1 MTLQKTK
8 PIRSQKLR
16 DSARMEECTLQFEG
30 VCNHDPE
37 TTVLCHLPDESH
49 GMGRKSDDISVCY
62 GCSACHD
69 LLDGRG
75 ENRNTVLI
83 GADWTY
89 RRAQTRTLRRMI
101 EKGLIKIG

>member
-1 MTLQKTK
+1 MKSK

-16 DSARMEECTLQFEG
+16 DSARGEECTFQIPG
-30 VCNHDPE
+30 VCNGNPE

-49 GMGRKSDDISVCY
+49 GMGRKSDDFCSAY

-69 LLDGRG
+69 FLDGR
-75 ENRNTVLI
+75 NRPKGILLANVEAFTL
-83 GADWTY
+83 
-89 RRAQTRTLRRMI
+89 RAMVRTWRRMI